1 MNKTVKQYLWLA
13 TLALLVIIL
22 TSSCVTNNKVQY
34 LQNDND
40 FNSELILDSVLR
52 TYHPQKF
59 KYRIQPHDILSI
71 RIRSLTRPEFDF
83 FSRINDQ
90 RNTGNLQGA
99 NAAVSGELVDENGE
113 IQFPVIG
120 KFKVA
125 GFTIFEIEEKIRE
138 VALEYVDDPI
148 AKVRLLNFRFTVM
161 GEAGG
166 AKTITTFNNR
176 VSMLEAIG
184 LAGGLSE
191 LTDKSKIK
199 LIRQYGDKSEV
210 QYINLL
216 DENFFYSP
224 YYYIHQN
231 DVIIIPPLKQRPFR
245 RYFGPNLGLFLTS
258 ISTILLVINILLL

>member
-1 MNKTVKQYLWLA
+1 MHVRNPYPLNYFFI
-13 TLALLVIIL
+13 LVLIIL
-22 TSSCVTNNKVQY
+22 ISCVTNKKIQY
-34 LQNDND
+34 LQKDDVNAD
-40 FNSELILDSVLR
+40 ELILDSVLR
-52 TYHPQKF
+52 TYHLRKF
-59 KYRIQPHDILSI
+59 EYRIQPHDILSI
-71 RIRSLTRPEFDF
+71 RIRSLTKPEFDF
-83 FSRINDQ
+83 FSMIDDQ
-90 RNTGNLQGA
+90 RIMGNLQGA
-99 NAAVSGELVDENGE
+99 NAAVTGELVDENGE

-120 KFKVA
+120 KIKIA
-125 GFTIFEIEEKIRE
+125 GLTIFEIEEKIRDL
-138 VALEYVDDPI
+138 ALEYVDDPI

-199 LIRQYGDKSEV
+199 LIRQFGDKTEV

-216 DENFFYSP
+216 DENFIYSP

-231 DVIIIPPLKQRPFR
+231 DIIIIPPLKQRPFR
-245 RYFGPNLGLFLTS
+245 RYFSQNLGLFLTS
-258 ISTILLVINILLL
+258 LSTVLLVLNILLK